1 MENIEK
7 ITFFKRLKIS
17 LLDLEEYIKFLGEK
31 FSKSV
36 FYVFKVA
43 FILSI
48 IFSIANIAYIFIK
61 YDSVE
66 NYIKEKVPEFSIVDG
81 KIVID
86 EEEKND
92 EDKKSSITII
102 NQVNDNMD
110 FNIVK
115 DGYNKD
121 DFIND
126 VNGNLSY
133 ILITSFIGILIANF
147 IDVTIFWF
155 INAIMTAIIGE
166 IVLLFSRIKM
176 RFSSIYM

>member
-86 EEEKND
+86 ED
-92 EDKKSSITII
+92 ELLEALKKGDIT
-102 NQVNDNMD
+102 QED
-110 FNIVK
+110 FNDAYNTLRELEKRYVNNMSELIKLTNYLLTRFK
-115 DGYNKD
+115 D
-121 DFIND
+121 
-126 VNGNLSY
+126 
-133 ILITSFIGILIANF
+133 NF
-147 IDVTIFWF
+147 
-155 INAIMTAIIGE
+155 
-166 IVLLFSRIKM
+166 
-176 RFSSIYM
+176 